1 MTDASGRHIDVAAHV
16 SVDAGSTRADLQI
29 LPHAASDR
37 DVTAANRESTLH
49 FCLGSDIDMTAG

>member
-1 MTDASGRHIDVAAHV
+1 V